1 MMRVPPAGLTQ
12 REFRKAHGDHLTA
25 TLDLDKLG
33 YLVVNFRD
41 GHYWVIDGQHRLYAL
56 REFGFSPED
65 VIPCEV
71 YEGLTDAEMA
81 DIFLGRSDVRLIGA
95 FDKFLVAVT
104 AGHKRENDI
113 LRAVETQG
121 CKVSRNKDLNCVSA
135 VSALG
140 KVYDR
145 SNDTVLGQVI
155 RTLRD
160 GFAGDVSAYDAPL
173 IEATGL
179 IFNRYNGRTNERELA
194 ERLSRMSHGVHGLMR
209 RAEAQR
215 ERTGN
220 QKAQCIAA
228 VIVEIYNKGAQ
239 RGKRL
244 PPWWKEHTEPES
256 ENGE

>member
-12 REFRKAHGDHLTA
+12 REFRKAHGDHLA
-25 TLDLDKLG
+25 ANLDLDKLG
-33 YLVVNFRD
+33 FMIVNFRD
-41 GHYWVIDGQHRLYAL
+41 GWYWVVDGQHRLYAL
-56 REFGFSPED
+56 LEFGFQPED
-65 VIPCEV
+65 VVDCEV
-71 YEGLTDAEMA
+71 YENLTDAEMA
-81 DIFLGRSDVRLIGA
+81 DMFLGRSDVRLIGA

-104 AGHKRENDI
+104 AGRKRENDI

-121 CKVSRNKDLNCVSA
+121 CKISRRGKDLNCVAA
-135 VSALG
+135 VSALA

-145 SNDTVLGQVI
+145 NNDVVLGQVI

-160 GFAGDVSAYDAPL
+160 GFAGDASAYDAHL

-179 IFNRYNGRTNERELA
+179 IFNRYNGKTNEHELA
-194 ERLSRMSHGVHGLMR
+194 ARLSQTSHGVHGLLR

-215 ERTGN
+215 EKTGN

-239 RGKRL
+239 RAKRL
-244 PPWWKEHTEPES
+244 PSWWKEHGVEES
-256 ENGE
+256 EA